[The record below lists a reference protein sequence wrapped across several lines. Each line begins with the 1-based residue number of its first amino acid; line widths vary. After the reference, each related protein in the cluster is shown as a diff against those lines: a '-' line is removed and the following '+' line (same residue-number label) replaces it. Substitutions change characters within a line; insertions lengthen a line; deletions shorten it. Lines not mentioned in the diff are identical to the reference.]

1 MGRFSLLPGPLQ
13 PHQGNCRQAR
23 HQQTSSPPFIGEI
36 INYPGKSP
44 LKLKR
49 LQKGPF
55 CGGDHP
61 GRKWPVSVKSTQRQN
76 WFHPTKL
83 WSNAQKP
90 ISLQHTVLSSSSNS
104 YQHHSVTLI
113 LEKSIDH
120 VLEYSKRKCS
130 PNPKEQECAFQWLD
144 LPLQTDLFHLS
155 IIFRS
160 QTHVLK
166 VTTLFYCGLC
176 RQAGRWSTNRSYIAV
191 ASLDNLTNLTIFQ
204 LLQTKSI
211 QQRTSTV

>member
-1 MGRFSLLPGPLQ
+1 MTNQKTKSKFVKSCHQSLIKIEREGNGVSGRFSLLPGPLQ

-49 LQKGPF
+49 QKGPF

-83 WSNAQKP
+83 WSNAQKL
-90 ISLQHTVLSSSSNS
+90 ISLQYTVLHSVVSAT
-104 YQHHSVTLI
+104 HSVTTVTPI
-113 LEKSIDH
+113 LEKSIVH
-120 VLEYSKRKCS
+120 V
-130 PNPKEQECAFQWLD
+130 
-144 LPLQTDLFHLS
+144 
-155 IIFRS
+155 
-160 QTHVLK
+160 
-166 VTTLFYCGLC
+166 
-176 RQAGRWSTNRSYIAV
+176 
-191 ASLDNLTNLTIFQ
+191 
-204 LLQTKSI
+204 
-211 QQRTSTV
+211 

>member
-1 MGRFSLLPGPLQ
+1 MPGPLQ

-90 ISLQHTVLSSSSNS
+90 ISMQHTVL
-104 YQHHSVTLI
+104 HFVVTATHTNAMASQQSLQYWRN
-113 LEKSIDH
+113 LLTMFE
-120 VLEYSKRKCS
+120 EYSKRKSYLDCDTDV
-130 PNPKEQECAFQWLD
+130 EGQECDFQ
-144 LPLQTDLFHLS
+144 
-155 IIFRS
+155 
-160 QTHVLK
+160 
-166 VTTLFYCGLC
+166 
-176 RQAGRWSTNRSYIAV
+176 
-191 ASLDNLTNLTIFQ
+191 
-204 LLQTKSI
+204 
-211 QQRTSTV
+211 